1 MKEIMEEYSTT
12 FFDCVLEY
20 PEDVQQD
27 IFNLYAYLRVVDEMV
42 EQTDADGK
50 IYNYK
55 EWRQIISSDRRSY
68 IVCNLCGL
76 LF

>member
-1 MKEIMEEYSTT
+1 MEEYSTT

-42 EQTDADGK
+42 EQTDADGR
-50 IYNYK
+50 I
-55 EWRQIISSDRRSY
+55 
-68 IVCNLCGL
+68 
-76 LF
+76 